1 MVPMMSNEDAKVKHS
16 KRIHQKETT
25 VKNKIKLAKAY
36 KWTDVMKQP
45 HRYLKCS
52 LFSCGNK
59 NCVFCGNP
67 RKIWKEDTI
76 QEKRQKQK
84 VNDD

>member
-1 MVPMMSNEDAKVKHS
+1 MMSDIETKQKHS

-25 VKNKIKLAKAY
+25 VKNKVKLAKAY
-36 KWTDVMKQP
+36 HWTDIMKQP